1 MEEGLRGAAQSGNI
15 DALYALIQNDADVL
29 RRVEQVEFVDTP
41 LHIAAAEG
49 HTDFALEMM
58 NLKPSFARKLNQR
71 GFSPIH
77 LALQN
82 GHNEL
87 VVDLLSVHKDLVRV
101 KGRER
106 YTALHYVATE
116 GNVDLLSRF
125 LDLCPNCILDL
136 TIRKE
141 TALHIAAQ
149 NNRLEA
155 LKTILQMIQRTPE
168 DDQRTKSGSK
178 ALDILRLQTSVD
190 IRQSEKVLNRAPS
203 RFRNLPE
210 SGLEDYAKRMKPE
223 TINALL
229 VVLNLVLTMT
239 YQAILSPP
247 GSVSQGDASGS
258 NKYGQGK
265 SVLNP
270 VAFLLFYVP
279 NWAAFLMAFWITL
292 TLFRVVAKSITSF
305 LYPLYWAMCFCYGTA
320 IANLAPSTFTAIG
333 AMVPGSILLF
343 LVLPKMD

>member
-1 MEEGLRGAAQSGNI
+1 MEKGLRGAAQSGNI

-168 DDQRTKSGSK
+168 DDQFRRRT
-178 ALDILRLQTSVD
+178 ILNLRDKDGNT
-190 IRQSEKVLNRAPS
+190 SEKVLNRAPS
-203 RFRNLPE
+203 RFRNLPG

-279 NWAAFLMAFWITL
+279 NWAAFLMAFCITL